1 MIEKP
6 YDVFISYATE
16 DETYTKKVVDSLKSL
31 GLKVWFAPV
40 TLEVGDRLLDSIH
53 AGLFASKCG
62 LIILSSKYMSKSW
75 TKHELDVLHRQHIEN
90 NKRLFLLWYGVNKNQ
105 IDKWNP
111 ALSGIVALKSSM
123 SIPLIAKK
131 IANVMSQNAPI
142 RGVTPSYENP
152 QWRFLQGRGELLANS
167 DTGDAFNIFEAAEF
181 PDKDFPLYIYGRL
194 YSKKSI
200 IIKIAKIIVYQ
211 SYNSYSLS
219 SERRDRMV
227 RLCKDYGFDT
237 EDPNFDPAFI
247 GW

>member
-1 MIEKP
+1 MIMIEKQKP

-16 DETYTKKVVDSLKSL
+16 DEAYAEKVANSLKSL
-31 GLKVWFAPV
+31 GFKIWFAPA
-40 TLEVGDRLLDSIH
+40 TLKVGDSLLSSIN
-53 AGLFASKCG
+53 AGLSASKYG
-62 LIILSSKYMSKSW
+62 LLILSAEYMSKSW
-75 TKHELDVLHRQHIEN
+75 TEYELNVLHRQYIESD
-90 NKRLFLLWYGVNKNQ
+90 KKLFPLWHDVDKNQ

-111 ALSGIVALKSSM
+111 AFSGIVALKSSM
-123 SIPLIAKK
+123 KLSLITEK
-131 IANVMSQNAPI
+131 IANVISQNAPI

-167 DTGDAFNIFEAAEF
+167 DTGGAFNIFEAAEF

-194 YSKKSI
+194 YSKKDI
-200 IIKIAKIIVYQ
+200 IIEIAKIIVYQ
-211 SYNSYSLS
+211 SYNLS

-247 GW
+247 D